1 MSNSHNCRSSQA
13 EEPFPVSI
21 KNPLFESTYVNQG
34 FWLLVIFALC
44 SYSLGLALMLHDR
57 QLICEKQIPKAAELL
72 LLFVHQHLLMFE
84 TAYFILDFLH
94 LRKVLQQKKIEIKK
108 SVHMSIFTSY
118 HLTVLVLPCR
128 YLDIHYIG

>member
-21 KNPLFESTYVNQG
+21 KKTPLFESTYVNHG

-44 SYSLGLALMLHDR
+44 GYSLGLALMLHDR

-72 LLFVHQHLLMFE
+72 LLFVHQHLLMLE

-94 LRKVLQQKKIEIKK
+94 LRKVLQQKEDRNKEVSTEIN
-108 SVHMSIFTSY
+108 FY
-118 HLTVLVLPCR
+118 
-128 YLDIHYIG
+128 